1 MKYILR
7 TILRSDQSKTDGKDQ
22 GSIQSSTTP
31 DPRYHMWKRQKTQL
45 NIKNKSQMV
54 NPFPAGDNKAAMNRR

>member
-1 MKYILR
+1 MKSILR
-7 TILRSDQSKTDGKDQ
+7 TILRSDQSKKDGKDQ

-31 DPRYHMWKRQKTQL
+31 DPRYRMGKQQKTQF